1 MIHSIRR
8 WFYQL
13 RHYVLLDPADNSV
26 TLSRAL
32 FREMQKSANPGDPA
46 RVFVFAVPEK
56 HSFGF
61 MLNPPIDQ
69 PTQLCDIQFNDRY
82 HCVGF
87 ETLCPSVGRIYY
99 DLGLPTHAPC
109 RLSVERATTPDGH
122 AYYLLIPPQRSNGS
136 PRLQPA

>member
-1 MIHSIRR
+1 MFHSFRR

-13 RHYVLLDPADNSV
+13 RHYVLLDPKDNSV

-32 FREMQKSANPGDPA
+32 FHEMQKDAKPGDPA

-61 MLNPPIDQ
+61 MVNPPINQ
-69 PTQLCDIQFNDRY
+69 PTQLCDIQCNDRY
-82 HCVGF
+82 HCIGF

-99 DLGLPTHAPC
+99 DLGLPPHTPC
-109 RLSVERATTPDGH
+109 RLSVQRDTTPDGH
-122 AYYLLIPPQRSNGS
+122 AYYLLIPPRRKYVFA
-136 PRLQPA
+136 RL